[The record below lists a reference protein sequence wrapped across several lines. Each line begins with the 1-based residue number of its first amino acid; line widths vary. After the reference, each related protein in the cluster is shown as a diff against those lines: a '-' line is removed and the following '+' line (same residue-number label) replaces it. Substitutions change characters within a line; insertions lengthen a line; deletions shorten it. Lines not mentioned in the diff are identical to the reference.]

1 MPSPSRGLCPA
12 EAMQCKCS
20 NSSTAERFSTCYV
33 SRVIRLTDAK
43 VMYLKP
49 KYYLAIAGAVAFAIG
64 AVMEIPLPSHPDS
77 RVTQQRVYRP

>member
-1 MPSPSRGLCPA
+1 
-12 EAMQCKCS
+12 
-20 NSSTAERFSTCYV
+20 
-33 SRVIRLTDAK
+33 
-43 VMYLKP
+43 MYLKP